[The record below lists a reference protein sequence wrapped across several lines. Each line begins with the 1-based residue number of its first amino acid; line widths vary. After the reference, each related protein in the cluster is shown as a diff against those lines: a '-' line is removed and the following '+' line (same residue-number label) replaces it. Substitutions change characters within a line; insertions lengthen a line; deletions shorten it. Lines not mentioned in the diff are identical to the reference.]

1 MMTQTNEVAPLVIEL
16 LIVNVIRVGVVV
28 KRHPTRIDG
37 AKTKTQQKRTV
48 FKVGGGGQFWGCLCT
63 GCVKDSTHLIMSKR
77 TPRIAATAFFC
88 CVVRGS
94 ISSSLS
100 SFAIFPGRD
109 EGVKKVV
116 NFVGFENW

>member
-48 FKVGGGGQFWGCLCT
+48 FKGG
-63 GCVKDSTHLIMSKR
+63 
-77 TPRIAATAFFC
+77 
-88 CVVRGS
+88 
-94 ISSSLS
+94 
-100 SFAIFPGRD
+100 
-109 EGVKKVV
+109 EV
-116 NFVGFENW
+116 NFEVVCVLAVLKTQLT